1 MLQVIRKQV
10 HGFLGWFIMGL
21 IIMSF
26 ALWGISS
33 YIDGGEEI
41 PVTTVGSTK
50 FYEKDV
56 NRAYSRLKQSNP
68 QYAALDES
76 VLRKEAIRQLVAD
89 TVLGNAVDDIG
100 LVVGDQSVKK
110 IIQDIPVFKVD
121 GKFDKNTY
129 TLALNSQGLSSRQ
142 FIEQTRLALAKDQLR
157 RSSLDSGFTTE
168 AELEGYFRLFNQSRD
183 VEYINIPITV
193 KQVKHSDESIQTYY
207 DEHADRYQVAEQ
219 VSLQYVEL
227 SLDDLAAQEEVTDE
241 GLLAYYEEQKDLF
254 TKEERRKVRHIL
266 ISTKADNSEQDALK
280 KSQEILQ
287 KLVDGEDFA
296 DLAKQYSEDP
306 LSKKKGGNLGF
317 IRKGDMVKEFEDKVF
332 ELAQGVNSK
341 PIKTE
346 YGYHI
351 LQVTAIQAAK
361 SKSFEEVKVKITKE
375 YRRKQA
381 ENSYFEL
388 QETLDQVRYENSA
401 SLDAAAQAIG
411 KEVKETGLFNQE
423 IGVDIATE
431 KAVRDAAFSTDV
443 LDGNN
448 SEIIDLGAER
458 IVVVRVK
465 EHKPATTQ
473 PLEAVKNSVIQTLN
487 QKAANDEAVS
497 KADSI
502 VKALNAGQS
511 LDQLAKPQ
519 SLKVEKPGF
528 VARNDTKIPWQI
540 KQGIFSTVK
549 PTDKPTIEK
558 VDLGPQG
565 QAVLVIK
572 SVKEGDA
579 ATVTKEEREEAK
591 ARLVK
596 SRNSIEYSALISQL
610 EAAGDVTMR
619 NDLVE

>member
-1 MLQVIRKQV
+1 
-10 HGFLGWFIMGL
+10 
-21 IIMSF
+21 
-26 ALWGISS
+26 
-33 YIDGGEEI
+33 
-41 PVTTVGSTK
+41 VGSTK

-76 VLRKEAIRQLVAD
+76 VLRKEAIRQLVSD
-89 TVLGNAVDDIG
+89 TVLGDTVEDIG
-100 LVVGDQSVKK
+100 LEVGDQSVKK

-121 GKFDKNTY
+121 GKFDKKTY

-142 FIEQTRLALAKDQLR
+142 FIEQTRLAMAKDQLR

-168 AELEGYFRLFNQSRD
+168 SELQGYFRLFNQSRD
-183 VEYINIPITV
+183 VEYINIPVTV

-207 DEHADRYQVAEQ
+207 DEHADRYQVPEQ

-241 GLLAYYEEQKDLF
+241 GLLTYYEEQKDLF
-254 TKEERRKVRHIL
+254 TTEGRRKVRHIL
-266 ISTKADNSEQDALK
+266 ISTKADNSEKDALK
-280 KSQEILQ
+280 KSQEVLQ
-287 KLVDGEDFA
+287 KLNQGGDFA
-296 DLAKQYSEDP
+296 DLAKQFSEDP
-306 LSKKKGGNLGF
+306 LSKKKGGDLGF
-317 IRKGDMVKEFEDKVF
+317 IRKGDMVKEFEDKAF
-332 ELAQGVNSK
+332 ELAQGVNSE

-361 SKSFEEVKVKITKE
+361 SKSFEEVKKQITKE

-381 ENSYFEL
+381 ENRYFEL

-411 KEVKETGLFNQE
+411 KEVKETALFNKD

-431 KAVRDAAFSTDV
+431 QAVRDAAFSTDV

-448 SEIIDLGAER
+448 SEIIDLGSER

-473 PLEAVKNSVIQTLN
+473 PLETVKNSVIQTLN
-487 QKAANDEAVS
+487 QKVANDEVLS
-497 KADSI
+497 KADAI
-502 VKALNAGQS
+502 VKALNEGQS
-511 LDQLAKPQ
+511 LDQLAKAQ

-540 KQGIFSTVK
+540 KQGIFSSVK
-549 PTDKPTIEK
+549 PADTPTIEK

-579 ATVTKEEREEAK
+579 TTVTKEEREEAK

-610 EAAGDVTMR
+610 EATGDVSMR
-619 NDLVE
+619 NELQE